1 MSRFIKRYNCFL
13 SLFIIACLVLRSF
26 SYAQDKTE
34 SHIVRLKTGPIK
46 PAANAT
52 QWLDSMSHLPIANE
66 PAQVLIHFESLPTP
80 EERETLQLSGI
91 ALYDYLPEN
100 SYFALVRFPVNID
113 LLKSVSIKSI
123 INVSPEWKADDYLWN
138 KVIGKTSVVEVLVS
152 FYPGIS
158 TAAIKQFVAEAGGQI
173 DPAPMEKYGSYK
185 VIIGAAKVRAIA
197 SWYGVRYISPV
208 SAIVPLDIQSIPA
221 VRSNIINGAA
231 AYGGYGLLGDS
242 VTVGVGDESSGIYHA
257 DTKDR
262 VINFNPGPDAHH
274 GGFVNGIVGGAAN
287 VDPLAECVTPHVT
300 LIDHYF
306 DLILPA
312 TGAMFNSYNMTIT
325 NNSYEVIAGDCS
337 YHGTYDAYS
346 QLIDTLEI
354 QYPLVQ
360 HVFAAGNDGTLTCN
374 PYPPGFATVG
384 GGYQPAK
391 NNIVLGS
398 VSSGMVI
405 AYDES
410 HGPVKDGRLKPDM
423 TAIGF
428 GVYSDIDVDGY
439 EWASGTSFSSPQAAS
454 GLAALTQRYKQL
466 NAGAQPRADL
476 LKTIMLN
483 GTLDIGN
490 PGPDYAYGFGL
501 MDMYRSL
508 QILDSGHYFTG
519 TLINAGTQTF
529 IIHVP
534 ANTGQAKIM
543 LCWND
548 VQGSPSAA
556 TALVNDLDITVT
568 DPSNVLHLPLVPDP
582 TPGNVNNNASEQP
595 DHLNN
600 VEQVTINNPVA
611 GNYTITIKGY
621 NIPQGPQQYVV
632 AYDIIPNDVHLTFP
646 IGGEELPNT
655 NSFTDSVRVFWDG
668 VAGSS
673 ALTVQF
679 STDNGATWQTL
690 SNNTP
695 ANAWHSDFLPL
706 GVNSPDCLVRL
717 INNNTGSIN
726 TSGKFTINTQP
737 VVVLD
742 TAQCPGYI
750 NIHWSPIPN
759 ATSYLLLKKVG
770 YYMQVTDSTTDT
782 AYSFGSMPLDTKSY
796 VAVQPVFNGIRGY
809 RSVSAIAIANTGTCT
824 NPVSAGDLM
833 INKILSPSSGRM
845 FTSSQFGVLTNLQ
858 LDIKDLYSAPCNNYS
873 ISYRVNTGTW
883 QTVALI
889 TVIPANGDAVVSIP
903 GLLLADTGVYNITV
917 AVTNLALSDP
927 QTGNDTI
934 TFTVL
939 NLPNDT
945 MDLAAPFFDGFETL
959 SKFGVSHDSVGISPN
974 SHWDYFNSNDS
985 GRLRSFVDNDIT
997 ITGYRSISLD
1007 ENQDVLNG
1015 SNNMLVGTFNL
1026 ANYDT
1031 ATTEVRIDFD
1041 YILHGM
1047 PKAPNGNIVSARG
1060 ADTASWWPFFV
1071 YNLSAYPGTL
1081 THVLSLSL
1089 TDAIRFSKHNFS
1101 TSTQLSFGQSDTSLI
1116 AAVNYGNGMTFDN
1129 FRLYTVSN
1137 DAELLSIVSPAPTN
1151 CGLPASTPLVV
1162 QVHNGVNYT
1171 LYNVQLFYSMDGG
1184 PVFSGVI
1191 DSIKAKDTINYTFL
1205 QQLNIAPASTHSLNV
1220 WLQEPGDSY
1229 HLNDSILNYNFRNSV
1244 IISVFP
1250 YLENF
1255 ESGNGGYFTNGIH
1268 DSWQYGTPASTII
1281 NHAASGTKAWK
1292 TNLNGH
1298 YNNLETSYLYSPCFD
1313 ISQLN
1318 NPTLSF
1324 SCALD
1329 IENCGT
1335 TLCDAAY
1342 MEYSFDGIKWN
1353 KLGSSGQGTN
1363 WYDSTFN
1370 VWNPEGFTRWH
1381 VATIPLPKP
1390 AAGETI
1396 HFRFVMSSDPG
1407 ANYEGIAVDDI
1418 HIYDLTY
1425 PILPASANYTITQ
1438 NVSGNSFSDYVQTNQ
1453 LLASMQPNNQNINNT
1468 TATLYARDT
1477 LTNPGL
1483 TQFTLPRSYTILSPQ
1498 SPTDSVQIRLY
1509 LLDSEFVNTLND
1521 GSCPSCTP
1529 LTDAYSL
1536 GITQYDNHNN
1546 MLVENGSLADDTGGV
1561 FTYYPYR
1568 PSSPIIAWVP
1578 YDRGYYA
1585 QLTVKPFSE
1594 FWFNNG
1600 GPTGTF
1606 PAGTDYLNF
1615 IAFKNGQGVTS
1626 FWYSLIDTAVATYSL
1641 ERSPDSINFTS
1652 VLDTSASHSNP
1663 GEYTYTDHV
1672 DVTADTTLYYRLKW
1686 TMKNGN
1692 TYLSP
1697 VRKVDFADTEKNLVR
1712 FNAQMIAYHSAL
1724 ASWTSYIDGMVD
1736 HYILDRAI
1744 DNGSFTN
1751 IYNTPSQKHYGQQYD
1766 FTDDP
1771 SVNISNDVL
1780 VYYKLTAILDNGNS
1794 IVFPI
1799 RMVLWENNNTLV
1811 NVYPN
1816 PNYDGNVIFS
1826 WHAPAGT
1833 VLRINIFDETGR
1845 SQYES
1850 AVIATQWNNTTT
1862 LHTFTRAKGVYVA
1875 RFDIG
1880 GVRYT
1885 VKLVYE

>member
-1 MSRFIKRYNCFL
+1 L
-13 SLFIIACLVLRSF
+13 HSF
-26 SYAQDKTE
+26 SYAQDITE
-34 SHIVRLKTGPIK
+34 THVIRLKAGPIR
-46 PAANAT
+46 PVANAAR
-52 QWLDSMSHLPIANE
+52 WLDSMSHLPVAHE
-66 PAQVLIHFESLPTP
+66 PAQVLMHFEQLPTG
-80 EERETLQLSGI
+80 EQRETLQLSGI
-91 ALYDYLPEN
+91 TLYDYVPEN
-100 SYFALVRFPVNID
+100 TYFALVRFPVNVD
-113 LLKSVSIKSI
+113 LLTSVPIKSI
-123 INVSPEWKADDYLWN
+123 INVSPELKADDYLWK
-138 KVIGKTSVVEVLVS
+138 KVKGKTAAVEVLVS
-152 FYPGIS
+152 FYPGIN
-158 TAAIKQFVAEAGGQI
+158 AAEVKQFVSEMGGQT
-173 DPAPMEKYGSYK
+173 DPAPMEQYGSYK
-185 VIIGAAKVRAIA
+185 VIIGAPKVRAIA
-197 SWYGVRYISPV
+197 AWYGVRYISPV
-208 SAIVPLDIQSIPA
+208 SAVVPLDIQSVPA
-221 VRSNIINGAA
+221 VRSNIVNSSA
-231 AYGGYGLLGDS
+231 AYGGYNLLGDS
-242 VTVGVGDESSGIYHA
+242 VTIGVGDESSGIYHA

-287 VDPLAECVTPHVT
+287 VDPLAECVTPHTT
-300 LIDHYF
+300 LVDHYF

-325 NNSYEVIAGDCS
+325 NNSYEVIAADCS
-337 YHGTYDAYS
+337 YEGTYDAYS
-346 QLIDTLEI
+346 QLVDTLEI

-360 HVFAAGNDGTLTCN
+360 HVFAAGNDGTLTCS

-398 VSSGMVI
+398 ISSGMVI

-423 TAIGF
+423 AAIGS

-439 EWASGTSFSSPQAAS
+439 EWASGTSFASPQAAS

-476 LKTIMLN
+476 LKTVMLN

-519 TLINAGTQTF
+519 ALNNGGTQTF
-529 IIHVP
+529 TIHVP
-534 ANTGQAKIM
+534 PNTGQAKIM

-548 VQGSPSAA
+548 VEGSPSAA
-556 TALVNDLDITVT
+556 IALVNDLDITVT
-568 DPSNVLHLPLVPDP
+568 DPTNVLHLPLVLDP
-582 TPGNVNNNASEQP
+582 TPANVNNNATEQP

-600 VEQVTINNPVA
+600 VEQVTINNPVT

-621 NIPQGPQQYVV
+621 SIPQGPQQFVV

-646 IGGEELPNT
+646 IGGEQLPNG

-668 VAGSS
+668 DAGSS
-673 ALTVQF
+673 TLAVQF
-679 STDNGATWQTL
+679 SPDNGTTWQTL
-690 SNNTP
+690 ASSIP
-695 ANAWHSDFLPL
+695 ASAWHCDFIPL
-706 GVNSPDCLVRL
+706 GVNSPDCLVRI
-717 INNNTGSIN
+717 INNNTASIN
-726 TSGKFTINTQP
+726 TSGKFTVNTQP
-737 VVVLD
+737 VVMMD

-759 ATSYLLLKKVG
+759 ATSYLLLKKAG
-770 YYMQVTDSTTDT
+770 YYMQVVDSTTDT
-782 AYSFGSMPLDTKSY
+782 AYSFGSMPLDVKSY
-796 VAVQPVFNGIRGY
+796 VAVQPVFNTVRGF
-809 RSVSAIAIANTGTCT
+809 RSVSAIAIANTGNCT
-824 NPVSAGDLM
+824 NPVSRGDLM
-833 INKILSPSSGRM
+833 IKEIFSPSSGRM
-845 FTSSQFGVLTNLQ
+845 YTSSQLGGFTNLQ
-858 LDIKDLYSAPCNNYS
+858 LDVKDLYSAPCNNFN
-873 ISYRVNTGTW
+873 ISYQVNGGLW
-883 QTVALI
+883 QTV
-889 TVIPANGDAVVSIP
+889 TVSSTIPANGDAVVSIP
-903 GLLLADTGVYNITV
+903 GLSLADTGAYNISV
-917 AVTNLALSDP
+917 AVTNLAVADP
-927 QTGNDTI
+927 QPGNDTI

-945 MDLAAPFFDGFETL
+945 MDLSAPFFDGFEAL
-959 SKFGVSHDSVGISPN
+959 SKFTVSHDSMGISPN
-974 SHWDYFNSNDS
+974 GHWDYFNSNDS

-997 ITGYRSISLD
+997 ITGNRSISLD

-1015 SNNMLVGTFNL
+1015 SNNRLVGTFNL
-1026 ANYDT
+1026 AHYDT
-1031 ATTEVRIDFD
+1031 ASAEVRVDFD
-1041 YILHGM
+1041 YILHGT
-1047 PKAPNGNIVSARG
+1047 PKSADGNIVSVRS
-1060 ADTASWWPFFV
+1060 ADTAGWWPLYM
-1071 YNLSAYPGTL
+1071 YNLSTYPGTL

-1101 TSTQLSFGQSDTSLI
+1101 TSTQLSLGQSDTSLI
-1116 AAVNYGNGMTFDN
+1116 ATINYGNGMTFDN
-1129 FRLYTVSN
+1129 FRLYTVAN
-1137 DAELLSIVSPAPTN
+1137 DAALVGIVSPLPTN
-1151 CGLPASTPLVV
+1151 CGLSSSTPLVV

-1171 LYNVQLFYSMDGG
+1171 LYSVQLFYSMDGG
-1184 PVFSGVI
+1184 AVFSGVI
-1191 DSIKAKDTINYTFL
+1191 DSIRAKDTINYTFSQL
-1205 QQLNIAPASTHSLNV
+1205 LNIAAVSTHTLNV
-1220 WLQEPGDSY
+1220 WLQEAGDSY
-1229 HLNDSILNYNFRNSV
+1229 HLNDSILTYNFRNSV
-1244 IISVFP
+1244 IISAFP

-1255 ESGNGGYFTNGIH
+1255 ESGDGGYFTNGIH
-1268 DSWQYGTPASTII
+1268 DSWQYGTPASPLI

-1292 TNLNGH
+1292 TNLTGN

-1313 ISQLN
+1313 ISQLD

-1342 MEYSFDGIKWN
+1342 MEYSFDGISWN
-1353 KLGSSGQGTN
+1353 KLGSYGQGTN

-1390 AAGETI
+1390 PIGETI
-1396 HFRFVMSSDPG
+1396 HFRFVMASDP
-1407 ANYEGIAVDDI
+1407 AVNYEGIAVDDI
-1418 HIYDLTY
+1418 HIYDLVY
-1425 PILPASANYTITQ
+1425 PILPASTNYVITQ
-1438 NVSGNSFSDYVQTNQ
+1438 NLSGNSFNDYVQTNQ
-1453 LLASMQPNNQNINNT
+1453 LLASIQPGNQSINSAA
-1468 TATLYARDT
+1468 ATLYAHDT
-1477 LTNPGL
+1477 ITNPGL
-1483 TQFTLPRSYTILSPQ
+1483 TQFTLSRSYTILAPQ
-1498 SPTDSVQIRLY
+1498 SPADSVQIRLY
-1509 LLDSEFVNTLND
+1509 LLDSEFVNALDD
-1521 GSCPSCTP
+1521 GGCPSCTP

-1546 MLVENGSLADDTGGV
+1546 MVVENGSLADDTGGV
-1561 FTYYPYR
+1561 FTYYPYK
-1568 PSSPIIAWVP
+1568 PSSPVIAWVP

-1600 GPTGTF
+1600 GPTGLF
-1606 PAGTDYLNF
+1606 AAGTDYLNF
-1615 IAFKNGQGVTS
+1615 IAYKNGQGVS
-1626 FWYSLIDTAVATYSL
+1626 AYWYSLIDTAVATYSL
-1641 ERSPDSINFTS
+1641 QRSSDSINFTS
-1652 VLDTSASHSNP
+1652 ILDTSATHTNP
-1663 GEYTYTDHV
+1663 GEYTYTDLV
-1672 DVTADTTLYYRLKW
+1672 DVIADTAFYYRLEW
-1686 TMKNGN
+1686 TMKNNGS

-1697 VRKVDFADTEKNLVR
+1697 IRKVDFADTAKGLVV

-1724 ASWTSYIDGMVD
+1724 ESWTSYIDGMAD

-1744 DNGSFTN
+1744 DNGAFTN
-1751 IYNTPSQKHYGQQYD
+1751 IYNAPAQKHYGQQYD
-1766 FTDDP
+1766 FTDNP
-1771 SVNISNDVL
+1771 SINISNDVP
-1780 VYYKLTAILDNGNS
+1780 VNYRLTAVLDNGNQ

-1799 RMVLWENNNTLV
+1799 RTVFWENNNTLV

-1816 PNYDGNVIFS
+1816 PNYDGNVTFS

-1850 AVIATQWNNTTT
+1850 SVTATQWNNTTT
-1862 LHTFTRAKGVYVA
+1862 LHTFTRAKGVYIA

-1885 VKLVYE
+1885 VKLVYD